1 MRVWSAY
8 TPKFNNVKK
17 PFMEFDQSEENQEV
31 TVSKFESML
40 KTNSVFFFD
49 SNEFENI
56 IHHYLESG
64 KIALAKKAIKLG
76 LSQHPA
82 SLNLK
87 LFQVEILIFENKLNE
102 ADRLLTPLFEIE
114 PNNEE
119 LYIQKANI
127 YSKKDQHEKAI
138 DVFKSAIKIS
148 DDCADLYSLI
158 GMEYLFLDQFQE
170 AKENFIKCIELD
182 VEDYSAL
189 YNIIYCFDFLDDT
202 NGAIEYLNSY
212 LDKNPYCEV
221 AWHQLG
227 KQYTESKELIKAITA
242 FDFAII
248 SDDTF
253 IGAYLEKAKV
263 LEKLKRF
270 EEAIEN
276 YKITIAIEDSNPYAL
291 IKIGYCFERL
301 GNEELALQHYYL
313 AVEEDPALDKGWM
326 RITKFF
332 NSKKDYLK
340 ALFYI
345 NKAIDIDPESASYW
359 RLYSTINER
368 LNKLEEAER
377 GYKKT
382 LELGDNELN
391 TWLSRG
397 DILIKLRKDEAAKF
411 NFVQALEYH
420 PKSEELEFR
429 LSGVCLK
436 LNNMEAGYAHLLTG
450 LHINSEHVFI
460 LEELFPEVYNRK
472 AVLQLIE
479 NFKNTYK

>member
-1 MRVWSAY
+1 
-8 TPKFNNVKK
+8 
-17 PFMEFDQSEENQEV
+17 MEFDQSEENQEV

-76 LSQHPA
+76 LSQHPS

-102 ADRLLTPLFEIE
+102 ADRILSPLFEIE

-138 DVFKSAIKIS
+138 EVFKSAIKIS

-158 GMEYLFLDQFQE
+158 GMEYLFLDQFQD
-170 AKENFIKCIELD
+170 AKVNFIKCIELD

-202 NGAIEYLNSY
+202 EGAIEYLNSY

-227 KQYTESKELIKAITA
+227 KQYTETKELVKAVTA

-263 LEKLKRF
+263 LEKLNRL

-276 YKITIAIEDSNPYAL
+276 YKITIAIENSNPYAL
-291 IKIGYCFERL
+291 VKIGYCFERL
-301 GNEELALQHYYL
+301 GNEELALQNYYL
-313 AVEEDPALDKGWM
+313 AVEQDPALDNGWM

-397 DILIKLRKDEAAKF
+397 DILIKLGEDEAAKF

-420 PKSEELEFR
+420 PKSEDLEFR

-460 LEELFPEVYNRK
+460 LEELFPEVYNRN